1 MVKAPPPAP
10 LEIVFKV
17 HLGCDRG
24 RSGKQKR
31 CSRNARRRREGRAV
45 QGQEEE
51 EEEEEVHGDLFV
63 AVGFRLTFARIMVC
77 PPQVHAKFAN
87 GYFGYKR

>member
-1 MVKAPPPAP
+1 VVKAPPPAP

-51 EEEEEVHGDLFV
+51 EEEEEVQKPFETISRSAADSGQTV
-63 AVGFRLTFARIMVC
+63 RAARSS
-77 PPQVHAKFAN
+77 
-87 GYFGYKR
+87 